1 MKERLLPLLLLSA
14 DAVRYK
20 FASKNSIIPALSTL
34 HSRPTFTAGSSSFAI
49 ILRTCWRVVLSR
61 ASDSTDHSSPQFMPS
76 YSYVSDFISKITIE
90 THANSIEKAW
100 VSQFTEQISILQS
113 LIYPSMS
120 QAECRVF
127 QTACAQC
134 AAGFR
139 TARCFSQPVHNICSR
154 TAF

>member
-100 VSQFTEQISILQS
+100 VSQFTEQISILRF
-113 LIYPSMS
+113 LIYPSM
-120 QAECRVF
+120 
-127 QTACAQC
+127 
-134 AAGFR
+134 
-139 TARCFSQPVHNICSR
+139 
-154 TAF
+154 

>member
-61 ASDSTDHSSPQFMPS
+61 AAELSGS
-76 YSYVSDFISKITIE
+76 YICCIDF
-90 THANSIEKAW
+90 
-100 VSQFTEQISILQS
+100 V
-113 LIYPSMS
+113 
-120 QAECRVF
+120 
-127 QTACAQC
+127 
-134 AAGFR
+134 
-139 TARCFSQPVHNICSR
+139 PVEFC
-154 TAF
+154 T

>member
-1 MKERLLPLLLLSA
+1 MKERLLPLLLSSA

-61 ASDSTDHSSPQFMPS
+61 ASDGIDHISPQFMPS
-76 YSYVSDFISKITIE
+76 YIYVSDFVSKKIIK

-100 VSQFTEQISILQS
+100 VSQFTEQISILRS
-113 LIYPSMS
+113 LIYPSM
-120 QAECRVF
+120 
-127 QTACAQC
+127 
-134 AAGFR
+134 
-139 TARCFSQPVHNICSR
+139 
-154 TAF
+154 